1 MTICNAYENMNIY
14 IHTYGNISIYICL
27 RLYIYVYITYIYMY
41 YTHTHTHIYIYILRA
56 QKTSHKGDDS
66 CGPKHLVRPT
76 KHPRSP
82 NWHRRV
88 RRTRA
93 HTRNKLRSGLQVAV
107 RRRLALAYHHSV
119 APDYCNKLLQMV
131 KGDKKWQYGKDN
143 EGRDSK
149 PWRLWRGP
157 WQQDAPRWG
166 WESHHEQAMFPAYDR
181 TPLPSG
187 QRGEAVHSSKQE
199 EARDPEALLVEN
211 APGQPQCCTQGRTES
226 ALPHCHEESEDG
238 DVEGMAG
245 QNAQVLPPRARPA
258 REGHCSAGWRAG
270 GGLGPSGGCET
281 QASQCCS
288 SGACTE
294 RRDYRARWMA
304 TVESSLGARK
314 SPERGLC
321 GGPATSLAGCWGGP
335 QSLADGYQTDAP
347 DIASA
352 VCGPDRRGNWEFR
365 FDRRRAI
372 WGGQNHG
379 TPTRARTPQGPR
391 APVKPYQVAPP
402 VKTAGP
408 QDHLRD
414 KLEKARETMKA
425 AANSAMHPFGVP
437 RPGSASG
444 PEGSG
449 AENKPSGLV
458 EVIEEGEMRD
468 DGHPTEGLNN
478 LG

>member
-1 MTICNAYENMNIY
+1 MSEV
-14 IHTYGNISIYICL
+14 IYICIHHI
-27 RLYIYVYITYIYMY
+27 YICII
-41 YTHTHTHIYIYILRA
+41 HTHTYIYILRA

-181 TPLPSG
+181 TPLPSR

-199 EARDPEALLVEN
+199 EARDPEALLVRTLQDNLN
-211 APGQPQCCTQGRTES
+211 AARKAEQKVRSLIATRNQKTEMWKAWLDKMRKSYLQELDRHEKDIARLDGELEAALAHQEAARLKLRNVALAEHAPKEETTEPDGWQQLRAAWEQEKAQSEDSAAVLQRALQAVGVDPNLLRMATRRTPPTSPRPYVAPTGGELGVPFRSSPGNLGRTES
-226 ALPHCHEESEDG
+226 
-238 DVEGMAG
+238 
-245 QNAQVLPPRARPA
+245 R
-258 REGHCSAGWRAG
+258 
-270 GGLGPSGGCET
+270 
-281 QASQCCS
+281 
-288 SGACTE
+288 
-294 RRDYRARWMA
+294 
-304 TVESSLGARK
+304 
-314 SPERGLC
+314 
-321 GGPATSLAGCWGGP
+321 
-335 QSLADGYQTDAP
+335 
-347 DIASA
+347 
-352 VCGPDRRGNWEFR
+352 
-365 FDRRRAI
+365 
-372 WGGQNHG
+372 